1 MLKSR
6 IKDNKDQSNLSADLT
21 RVCSVY
27 IDRCYNTIEFLL
39 KEYLTEELYTQEYDK
54 IFLEKD
60 FGGKLVDKLYY
71 LLDKV
76 RSLIF
81 LRDTIINFLQK
92 IDSREVIFSF
102 LNNYRKYWRK

>member
-1 MLKSR
+1 M
-6 IKDNKDQSNLSADLT
+6 
-21 RVCSVY
+21 
-27 IDRCYNTIEFLL
+27 
-39 KEYLTEELYTQEYDK
+39 KEYLTEELYTKEYDK

-76 RSLIF
+76 RSLTF

-92 IDSREVIFSF
+92 IESREVIIILIIFVENPGRNAF
-102 LNNYRKYWRK
+102 QRPKFGIRPLN